1 MPDIKFINSPKCEE
15 KRWRS
20 TKVEVGNG
28 WFANH
33 GFLVVPELIG
43 EVEPQIQVI
52 LPKQIDYVPVEVK
65 VFQDEWDRVE
75 EGFWTELD
83 HYLPE
88 ARKMHSQVAVD
99 VGSIGTVS
107 SSYWSCSRYYLR
119 EDRSIGDLA
128 AMIINHVLFE
138 LRKDVGVT
146 WTKREALMDFIMTR
160 SVMKRL
166 FPEFKPVFAQL
177 SRIPMKWR
185 VYSEKYV
192 QELGIDTT
200 KPDLEVKAG
209 KIMIKGVMVGK
220 ELTKLEK
227 QAIRLLIDHLGDLVT
242 YDEIAD
248 KVWGEGEFKS
258 FWAINKLVERMRPKL
273 EKLGIDGKR
282 IESVRGQGYLLK

>member
-1 MPDIKFINSPKCEE
+1 M
-15 KRWRS
+15 S
-20 TKVEVGNG
+20 TVVVSSAYTPNYTARPVILSNG
-28 WFANH
+28 WIVSAVKNSTTS
-33 GFLVVPELIG
+33 I
-43 EVEPQIQVI
+43 I
-52 LPKQIDYVPVEVK
+52 LYI
-65 VFQDEWDRVE
+65 
-75 EGFWTELD
+75 
-83 HYLPE
+83 
-88 ARKMHSQVAVD
+88 S
-99 VGSIGTVS
+99 
-107 SSYWSCSRYYLR
+107 
-119 EDRSIGDLA
+119 
-128 AMIINHVLFE
+128 
-138 LRKDVGVT
+138 KDVGVT